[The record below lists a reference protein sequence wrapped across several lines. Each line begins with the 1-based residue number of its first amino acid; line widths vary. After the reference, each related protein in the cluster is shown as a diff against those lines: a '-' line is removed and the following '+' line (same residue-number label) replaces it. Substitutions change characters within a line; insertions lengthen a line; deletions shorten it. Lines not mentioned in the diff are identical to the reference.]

1 MAQQLPCDL
10 CGEETAVVMMNNLAD
25 GGSMTVGPRCLPGFF
40 GGALLGAIGS
50 DGHAGPPTKCQACR
64 RTHERMTTPVA
75 PLSIPAA
82 DPAVTEFDA
91 REAESGQTGPADSKS
106 AYETAAGTAP
116 GTASGGA

>member
-10 CGEETAVVMMNNLAD
+10 CADEQAVVMMSNLVD
-25 GGSMTVGPRCLPGFF
+25 GQVMTVGARCLPQFF

-75 PLSIPAA
+75 PI
-82 DPAVTEFDA
+82 
-91 REAESGQTGPADSKS
+91 
-106 AYETAAGTAP
+106 GTAEP
-116 GTASGGA
+116 DSPAETTEAIEQPSETGT